1 MGTVLGVICAF
12 VFLLAWAACSAAGA
26 YDDWS
31 EYDDPFMDPDFA
43 EGFRRGLEDG
53 LRGGLTATEAAEL
66 IRTEAELLDSD
77 AEDDWQA
84 RRLARAMRMGA
95 EALEAGWGEAIPHE
109 WVN

>member
-12 VFLLAWAACSAAGA
+12 VFLLAWAACSAAGT

-31 EYDDPFMDPDFA
+31 EYDDPLVDPDFA
-43 EGFRRGLEDG
+43 EGFRRGLEDR

-77 AEDDWQA
+77 AEGDDEGEFSWQA

-95 EALEAGWGEAIPHE
+95 EALERSLEC
-109 WVN
+109 

>member
-31 EYDDPFMDPDFA
+31 EYDDPLVDPDFA
-43 EGFRRGLEDG
+43 EGFRRGLEDRP
-53 LRGGLTATEAAEL
+53 RGGLTEAEAAEL

-77 AEDDWQA
+77 AEGDDEDEFSWQA

-95 EALEAGWGEAIPHE
+95 EALERSIEC
-109 WVN
+109 

>member
-31 EYDDPFMDPDFA
+31 EYDDLLVDPDFA
-43 EGFRRGLEDG
+43 EGFR
-53 LRGGLTATEAAEL
+53 GGLTEMEAVEL
-66 IRTEAELLDSD
+66 ILTEAELLESD
-77 AEDDWQA
+77 AEENEEDEFSWQA

-95 EALEAGWGEAIPHE
+95 EALERSIEC
-109 WVN
+109 

>member
-1 MGTVLGVICAF
+1 METAVGIACIF
-12 VFLLAWAACSAAGA
+12 IFMLAWAACSAAGA

-43 EGFRRGLEDG
+43 EGFRRGLEDR

-66 IRTEAELLDSD
+66 IRTEAELLESD
-77 AEDDWQA
+77 AEENEEDEFGWQA

-95 EALEAGWGEAIPHE
+95 EALERSLEC
-109 WVN
+109 

>member
-31 EYDDPFMDPDFA
+31 EYDDPLVDPDFA
-43 EGFRRGLEDG
+43 EGFRRGFEDG
-53 LRGGLTATEAAEL
+53 LRGGLTEMEAVEL
-66 IRTEAELLDSD
+66 ILTEAELLESD
-77 AEDDWQA
+77 AEENEEDEFSWQA

-95 EALEAGWGEAIPHE
+95 EALGRSIEC
-109 WVN
+109 

>member
-26 YDDWS
+26 YDDWN
-31 EYDDPFMDPDFA
+31 EYDDPLVDPDFA
-43 EGFRRGLEDG
+43 EGFRRGLEDR
-53 LRGGLTATEAAEL
+53 LRGGLTAREAAEL

-77 AEDDWQA
+77 AGESEEDEFSWQA

-95 EALEAGWGEAIPHE
+95 EALERSLEC
-109 WVN
+109 